1 MFGKTLSVALGAA
14 LLAAPAFAQSYPD
27 RNRSGRVTDQVVRT
41 IEETANAVGRV
52 RDSLDRGINDV
63 RWRGPERFAVDACR
77 PYAERYGQVRVD
89 DVRPYKRRSFRVYGT
104 TSGYGRDYGRD
115 YYGSRSRGYGPR
127 AFTCT
132 VQDDGRVKFKT
143 KRLRRY

>member
-1 MFGKTLSVALGAA
+1 MKARTSLGKTLGLALGVT
-14 LLAAPAFAQSYPD
+14 LLAAPAFAQS
-27 RNRSGRVTDQVVRT
+27 RTGRVTEEVVRT

-77 PYAERYGQVRVD
+77 PYVERYGQMRVD
-89 DVRPYKRRSFRVYGT
+89 HVRPYKRRSFRVYGT
-104 TSGYGRDYGRD
+104 TQGFGGG
-115 YYGSRSRGYGPR
+115 YYGSGSRGYGPR
-127 AFTCT
+127 SFTCT
-132 VQDDGRVKFKT
+132 VQDDGRVKLKT